1 MPVLILTISLLVL
14 SQSAIFV
21 RMAEAHAVAIGFW
34 RMVIALP
41 LLLGILFWKRAS
53 REVTR
58 LQARQWG
65 ELAIC
70 GFFLFAHFYTWFISI
85 QKTSLAHS
93 MILFCTN
100 PLFTAVGAWV
110 FFREKASLRHG
121 VAMVLCFAGIFFLLS
136 DKAGP
141 GNREGDLWG
150 VACAILFSAY
160 VLMGR
165 HLRKGMSNLPFSLAT
180 YSFCAL
186 YFAGMMLALG
196 LPFLGYSPKTWI
208 AFSGLAFGSTL
219 LGHSLFTY
227 SLQFF
232 HVNALSISTLVE
244 PIFTAASGRIFFGE
258 PVTRM
263 GILGFL
269 FVGAGIVFLYFPYLR
284 QRLASSAK

>member
-1 MPVLILTISLLVL
+1 MPFLILTTSLLVL

-41 LLLGILFWKRAS
+41 PLLFLLWWKGAGK
-53 REVTR
+53 EVTG
-58 LQARQWG
+58 LKARQWAK
-65 ELAIC
+65 LALC
-70 GFFLFAHFYTWFISI
+70 GFFLFAHFYTWFISV
-85 QKTSLAHS
+85 QMTSLAHS

-100 PLFTAVGAWV
+100 PVFTALGAWV

-121 VAMVLCFAGIFFLLS
+121 VAMLLCFVGIIFLLS

-141 GNREGDLWG
+141 GTREGDLWG
-150 VACAILFSAY
+150 VVCAILFSAY

-165 HLRKGMSNLPFSLAT
+165 GIRRGLGNLPFSFGT
-180 YSFCAL
+180 YGFCAIF
-186 YFAGMMLALG
+186 FALMMIVLG
-196 LPFLGYSPKTWI
+196 LPVLGYSLKTWI

-232 HVNALSISTLVE
+232 HVNLLSISTLVE
-244 PIFTAASGRIFFGE
+244 PVFTALSGQFFFGE
-258 PVTRM
+258 PITRM
-263 GILGFL
+263 GVLGFL
-269 FVGAGIVFLYFPYLR
+269 CVGAGIVFLYFPYLR
-284 QRLASSAK
+284 QRLSGRA

>member
-1 MPVLILTISLLVL
+1 VPVFILTISLLVL

-34 RMVIALP
+34 RMVIAVPVLI
-41 LLLGILFWKRAS
+41 GILLWKRAS
-53 REVTR
+53 RDITR
-58 LQARQWG
+58 LQARQWA
-65 ELAIC
+65 ELALC

-100 PLFTAVGAWV
+100 PVFTALGAWV
-110 FFREKASLRHG
+110 FFQEKASVRHG
-121 VAMVLCFAGIFFLLS
+121 VAMVLCFVGIFFLLS

-165 HLRKGMSNLPFSLAT
+165 RLRKGMGNLPFSLAT
-180 YSFCAL
+180 YSFCAAF
-186 YFAGMMLALG
+186 FAVLMVALG
-196 LPFLGYSPKTWI
+196 LPFFGYSPKTWI
-208 AFSGLAFGSTL
+208 AFCGLAFGSTL

-232 HVNALSISTLVE
+232 HVNFLSISTLVE
-244 PIFTAASGRIFFGE
+244 PVFTAASGQVFFGE
-258 PVTRM
+258 PITRM
-263 GILGFL
+263 GVLGFL
-269 FVGAGIVFLYFPYLR
+269 FVGAGIVFLYYPYIR
-284 QRLASSAK
+284 QRLRGRS